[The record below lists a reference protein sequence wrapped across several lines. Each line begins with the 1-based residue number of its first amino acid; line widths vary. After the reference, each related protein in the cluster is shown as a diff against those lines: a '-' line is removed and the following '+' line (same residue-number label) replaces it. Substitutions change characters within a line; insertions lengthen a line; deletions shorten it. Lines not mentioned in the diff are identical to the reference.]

1 MTPRSPWL
9 KSLLREPLVHF
20 LVMAALLVSAHRLYL
35 AKARPELKLTSEWL
49 DSLCRD
55 FELKSGRKP
64 EPAERVKLAHAYL
77 EEEILCRESL
87 KAGHTDDPR
96 VRGML
101 ATSLREVLEP
111 VIADPSDAEL
121 EEYRRRNPESFR
133 YPAGVS
139 FEHASFAKTEEVPA
153 GLLESLRAGSPPPT
167 AAGAMRMP
175 NPMPMTW
182 LPQIEKTFGT
192 DFANGLL
199 EARQGEWT
207 GPLPSSRGVHFIKVI
222 RRDEPREMEMA
233 EVRPALVAK
242 WLEERRKAA
251 VSEKVADMRRGYRI
265 ELPADIPPP

>member
-9 KSLLREPLVHF
+9 TSLLREPLLHF
-20 LVMAALLVSAHRLYL
+20 LVVAALLVTAHRLYL
-35 AKARPELKLTSEWL
+35 SHARPELKLTTEWL

-64 EPAERVKLAHAYL
+64 DQSERVKLAYAYI

-101 ATSLREVLEP
+101 ATSLREGLEP

-133 YPAGVS
+133 YPAGLS
-139 FEHASFAKTEEVPA
+139 YEHASFAKAEEIP
-153 GLLESLRAGSPPPT
+153 GSLLDSLRAGNPPPS

-182 LPQIEKTFGT
+182 LPQIEKTFGA

-199 EARQGEWT
+199 TAKQGEWT
-207 GPLPSSRGVHFIKVI
+207 GPLISSRGVHFVKVI

-242 WLEERRKAA
+242 WIEERRKAA
-251 VSEKVADMRRGYRI
+251 VSEKVAGMRRGYRI
-265 ELPADIPPP
+265 ELPSDIPPP